1 MNKYTDNTF
10 CTAPMLDLSDDHCRF
25 FWRLLTKK
33 SMLYTE
39 MVTTGAVIYSKKDYL
54 LFNESESPLALQLGG
69 SNPGDLAFCAK
80 KAEKYNYQEINL
92 NVGCPSDR
100 VQNGGF
106 GASLMANP
114 QLVADCVKSM
124 MDAVSI
130 PVSVK
135 CRIGIDELD
144 SYEYLQNFIETVSAC
159 GCDLFIIHAR
169 KAWLQ
174 GLSPRENRDI
184 PPLKYESVYQIKKD
198 FPQLNIVINGGIDSI
213 DACKEHL
220 KHVDGVM
227 LGRTVYDQPYI
238 LADVDREIYGDEN
251 ASAVTRE
258 EVMEQII
265 RYAEEYVSKG
275 GKLSN
280 ITRHILGLYFGC
292 PGARTFRRILSQ
304 EAILKGVGVECIKK
318 ALNSMHQAAADNE
331 EHERMYLANLQK
343 SE

>member
-1 MNKYTDNTF
+1 
-10 CTAPMLDLSDDHCRF
+10 
-25 FWRLLTKK
+25 
-33 SMLYTE
+33 
-39 MVTTGAVIYSKKDYL
+39 
-54 LFNESESPLALQLGG
+54 
-69 SNPGDLAFCAK
+69 
-80 KAEKYNYQEINL
+80 
-92 NVGCPSDR
+92 
-100 VQNGGF
+100 
-106 GASLMANP
+106 MANP

-304 EAILKGVGVECIKK
+304 EAILKGAGVECIKK

>member
-1 MNKYTDNTF
+1 MDKYTNNKF

-25 FWRLLTKK
+25 FWRLLSKRA
-33 SMLYTE
+33 MLYTE
-39 MVTTGAVIYSKKDYL
+39 MVTTGAIIYGKKDYL
-54 LFNESESPLALQLGG
+54 AYNESENPLALQLGG
-69 SNPGDLAFCAK
+69 CNPEDLAFCAK

-106 GASLMANP
+106 GASLMAQP
-114 QLVADCVKSM
+114 QLVADCIKAM
-124 MDAVSI
+124 KDAVSV

-144 SYEYLQNFIETVSAC
+144 SYEYLTQFIGTVEQT

-184 PPLKYESVYQIKKD
+184 PPLKYETVYQVKKD
-198 FPQLNIVINGGIDSI
+198 FPNLNVVINGGIDSI
-213 DACKEHL
+213 EAAKEHL
-220 KHVDGVM
+220 EHVDGVM

-238 LADVDREIYGDEN
+238 LAEVDREIYGDQ
-251 ASAVTRE
+251 SAPLITRE
-258 EVMEQII
+258 SVIDNII
-265 RYAEEYVSKG
+265 SYADRYVSQG

-304 EAILKGVGVECIKK
+304 EAIHKGAGVECIERAFNAVKK
-318 ALNSMHQAAADNE
+318 AEVEYE
-331 EHERMYLANLQK
+331 EHERDYVSK
-343 SE
+343 SFI